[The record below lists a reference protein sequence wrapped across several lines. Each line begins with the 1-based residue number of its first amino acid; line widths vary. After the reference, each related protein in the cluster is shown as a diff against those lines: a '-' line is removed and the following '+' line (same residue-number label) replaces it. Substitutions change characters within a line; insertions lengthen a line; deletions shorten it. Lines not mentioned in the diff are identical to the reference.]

1 MERCHFFRT
10 QRKII
15 LRSGNVTK
23 QKYVSHSMPT
33 CISRCQAGKPDVL
46 DCRGFMFAEIIA
58 IGSELTCGSKLDT
71 NSQWLSRE
79 LESLGWTV
87 TRHTTL
93 ADGMDAIVAEF
104 RAAASRAQVVLITGG
119 LGPTLDDITRDALA
133 VAFNQPLVRDPESL
147 KQIQALFI
155 ARGRQMP
162 ERNERQADRPRH
174 SSVLPNSCGTAP
186 GILMRVTANGEALDT
201 TAKADSATG
210 CLFAVMPG
218 VPAEM
223 RPMFLQQIRPALL
236 DSGMVMRRA
245 VIRTF
250 GFGESD
256 AERMLGDLTARDRNP
271 EVGITASEAVISLW
285 ITARSKSVEE
295 AELLC
300 QETCQQIRVQMGNAV
315 YAESDV
321 ELHDVVAELL
331 ASKNK
336 TVALVEGATT
346 GGQIAMWMSEN
357 SAAAAVIK
365 SAIVI
370 PGEWNAESL
379 NAFDFEWTEQGGD
392 PQNDWL
398 NIATHVSE
406 KIRLNCNVD
415 FVLISSPFHDDPLE
429 SGVVIR
435 RGRVGVRTADA
446 FVSFDVSMS
455 GNLAI
460 FRQRAARTALNQ
472 LRLILK

>member
-1 MERCHFFRT
+1 
-10 QRKII
+10 
-15 LRSGNVTK
+15 
-23 QKYVSHSMPT
+23 
-33 CISRCQAGKPDVL
+33 
-46 DCRGFMFAEIIA
+46 MFAEIIA

-87 TRHTTL
+87 ARHTTL
-93 ADGMDAIVAEF
+93 ADGMDTMVAEF

-133 VAFNQPLVRDPESL
+133 AAFHQPLVRDPVSL

-162 ERNERQADRPRH
+162 ERNERQADRPQH
-174 SSVLPNSCGTAP
+174 SRVLPNSCGTAP
-186 GILMRVTANGEALDT
+186 GILMRVTANGEASDSDM
-201 TAKADSATG
+201 KANSATG
-210 CLFAVMPG
+210 CLIAVMPG

-256 AERMLGDLTARDRNP
+256 AERMLGDLTARGRNP

-285 ITARSKSVEE
+285 ITARSKSAAEA
-295 AELLC
+295 AELC
-300 QETCQQIRVQMGNAV
+300 TETCQLIRERMGDAV
-315 YAESDV
+315 YAESDA

-336 TVALVEGATT
+336 TIALVEGATT

-357 SAAAAVIK
+357 SAVAAVVK
-365 SAIVI
+365 SVTVI
-370 PGEWNAESL
+370 PGAWNAESFKAL
-379 NAFDFEWTEQGGD
+379 DFHLIEQGDD
-392 PQNDWL
+392 PQNGWL
-398 NIATHVSE
+398 NIAAHVSE

-435 RGRVGVRTADA
+435 RGDVAVRTANE

-460 FRQRAARTALNQ
+460 FRQRAARTALNR
-472 LRLILK
+472 LRLVLK

>member
-1 MERCHFFRT
+1 MLPLLPDAAHDYSPHRRCT
-10 QRKII
+10 ND
-15 LRSGNVTK
+15 L
-23 QKYVSHSMPT
+23 
-33 CISRCQAGKPDVL
+33 L
-46 DCRGFMFAEIIA
+46 ELECRGFMLAEIIA

-87 TRHTTL
+87 ARHTTL
-93 ADGMDAIVAEF
+93 ADGMDTIVAEF
-104 RAAASRAQVVLITGG
+104 RAAAARAQVVLITGG

-133 VAFNQPLVRDPESL
+133 VAFHQPLIRDPESL

-155 ARGRQMP
+155 ARSRQMP

-186 GILMRVTANGEALDT
+186 GILMRVTAKGEALDFAT
-201 TAKADSATG
+201 KADSATG
-210 CLFAVMPG
+210 CLIAVMPG

-250 GFGESD
+250 GCGESD
-256 AERMLGDLTARDRNP
+256 AERMLGDLTARGRNP

-285 ITARSKSVEE
+285 ITARSKS
-295 AELLC
+295 AEDADQLC
-300 QETCQQIRVQMGNAV
+300 HETCQLIRERMGDAV
-315 YAESDV
+315 YAESDA

-331 ASKNK
+331 AKKNK
-336 TVALVEGATT
+336 TLALVEGATT
-346 GGQIAMWMSEN
+346 GGQIAMWISEN
-357 SAAAAVIK
+357 SDVAAVVK

-370 PGEWNAESL
+370 PGAWNAETL
-379 NAFDFEWTEQGGD
+379 HAVNLDWRERGIDQ
-392 PQNDWL
+392 QNDWL

-435 RGRVGVRTADA
+435 RGYVGVRTANE

-460 FRQRAARTALNQ
+460 FRQRAARTALNR

>member
-1 MERCHFFRT
+1 
-10 QRKII
+10 
-15 LRSGNVTK
+15 
-23 QKYVSHSMPT
+23 
-33 CISRCQAGKPDVL
+33 
-46 DCRGFMFAEIIA
+46 MFAEIIA
-58 IGSELTCGSKLDT
+58 IGSELTSGSKLDT

-93 ADGMDAIVAEF
+93 ADGMDTMVAEF

-133 VAFNQPLVRDPESL
+133 AAFHQPLVRDPESL
-147 KQIQALFI
+147 KQIQALFV

-186 GILMRVTANGEALDT
+186 GILMRVAANGEALDIVS
-201 TAKADSATG
+201 KADSATG
-210 CLFAVMPG
+210 CLIAVMPG

-223 RPMFLQQIRPALL
+223 RPMFLKQIRPALL

-256 AERMLGDLTARDRNP
+256 AERMLGDLTARGRNP

-285 ITARSKSVEE
+285 VTARAKSTEV
-295 AELLC
+295 ADELC
-300 QETCQQIRVQMGNAV
+300 METCQLIRERMGDAV
-315 YAESDV
+315 YAESDA
-321 ELHDVVAELL
+321 ELHDVVAALL
-331 ASKNK
+331 ANQKK
-336 TVALVEGATT
+336 TVALMEGATT

-357 SAAAAVIK
+357 SHVAAVVK
-365 SAIVI
+365 SARVI
-370 PGEWNAESL
+370 PGAWNTESMPGL
-379 NAFDFEWTEQGGD
+379 HSGWSEYGRDL
-392 PQNDWL
+392 QNDWTNL
-398 NIATHVSE
+398 ARDVSE
-406 KIRLNCNVD
+406 QIRLNCNVD

-435 RGRVGVRTADA
+435 RGYVAVRTANE
-446 FVSFDVSMS
+446 FLSFDVSMS